1 VSKEKKN
8 RARPSRCKAG
18 GLSIAG
24 RIGDIA
30 MIDKVLIFDTTLR
43 DGEQAPGASLS
54 VAEKL
59 EIAHQLA
66 VLGVDIIE
74 AGFPVSSPT
83 QFEATH
89 RIAEEV
95 AGSTICALARA
106 HEKDITSA
114 GNAVAPAKRKRIH
127 TFIATSPI
135 HMKHKLNKTPAE
147 VLKMAVDAVTFAKSF
162 TPDVEFS
169 PEDACRSEMPFLIEI
184 LTAVIEAGATTLNIP
199 DTVGYVLPYEY
210 GRIIAELVSSVPGI
224 NKVIVSTHCHN
235 DLGQAVANSLAGVR
249 NGARQVECSVNGLGE
264 RAGNAALEEVVM
276 AIHTRPDFFVGSA
289 LLTTDGSTMLTT
301 GKGGAFD
308 GAQGK
313 AKPLTTNIK
322 TTQIYKTSQLV
333 SRLTGFVV
341 QPNKAIVGANAFAHE
356 SGVHVDGVLKER
368 STYEIMTPETIGL
381 SGSRMVLGRHTGR
394 HGFADRCKKLGY
406 KLSKQELEIAYERF
420 LQVADKKKEVF
431 DEDLTAIIDDEIRAV
446 ERTYDLQYLKVLIE
460 TGNAPVATVK
470 IKTKDET
477 KEAQAEGDGPVDAAY
492 EAIKEATGYSP
503 KLENY
508 SIRAVTS
515 GKEALGE
522 ATVKIKQDNRT
533 YIGRGIS
540 TDIIEAS
547 AKAYIDAIN
556 RMVARSGTDEE
567 PSVKVEL

>member
-1 VSKEKKN
+1 ME
-8 RARPSRCKAG
+8 
-18 GLSIAG
+18 
-24 RIGDIA
+24 
-30 MIDKVLIFDTTLR
+30 DKVIIFDTTLR

-59 EIAHQLA
+59 EIAQQLA
-66 VLGVDIIE
+66 VLGVDVIE
-74 AGFPVSSPT
+74 AGFPVSSPA
-83 QFEATH
+83 QFEAT
-89 RIAEEV
+89 RQIAEQV
-95 AGSTICALARA
+95 KGATICGLARTT
-106 HEKDITSA
+106 EQDIVSA
-114 GNAVAPAKRKRIH
+114 GKALAPAKRRRIH

-147 VLKMAVDAVTFAKSF
+147 VLKMAIAAVKLAKTF
-162 TPDVEFS
+162 TDDVEFS

-210 GRIIAELVSSVPGI
+210 GQIIAQLVAGVPGI
-224 NKVIVSTHCHN
+224 DKTIVSTHCHN

-276 AIHTRPDFFVGSA
+276 AIHTRPDFFTGSA
-289 LLTTDGSTMLTT
+289 MLTT
-301 GKGGAFD
+301 GKAAGG
-308 GAQGK
+308 
-313 AKPLTTNIK
+313 KPLVTGIK
-322 TTQIYKTSQLV
+322 TTEIYRTSQLV
-333 SRLTGFVV
+333 SRLTGFVI

-368 STYEIMTPETIGL
+368 KTYEIMTPETIGL

-394 HGFADRCKKLGY
+394 HGFSERCKKLGY
-406 KLSKQELEIAYERF
+406 KLSKDEIEQAYNRF

-431 DEDLTAIIDDEIRAV
+431 DEDLVAIIDDEVRVV
-446 ERTYDLQYLKVLIE
+446 EHTFELEYLRVHIE
-460 TGNAPVATVK
+460 TGKSPEAAVK
-470 IKTKDET
+470 IKTKDGI
-477 KEAQAEGDGPVDAAY
+477 KEAQADGDGPVDAAY
-492 EAIKEATGYSP
+492 NAIREATGFSP
-503 KLENY
+503 NLESY

-522 ATVKIKQDNRT
+522 ATVKIKTDSSTPLTTGSRT
-533 YIGRGIS
+533 FVGRGIS

-556 RMVARSGTDEE
+556 RMVGRAGKEE
-567 PSVKVEL
+567 PGVKAEL